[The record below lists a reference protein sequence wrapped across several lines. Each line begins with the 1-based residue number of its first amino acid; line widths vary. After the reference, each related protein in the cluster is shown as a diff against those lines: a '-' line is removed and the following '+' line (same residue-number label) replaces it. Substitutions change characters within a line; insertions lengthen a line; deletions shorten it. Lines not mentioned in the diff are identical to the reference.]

1 MLETKI
7 EELTKAIE
15 ALTLVMQSATNDI
28 KTDVKAILEQT
39 IEPVI
44 AVEPAQVLAHN
55 DVHLAILKTLNYKD
69 LRNTILQANRIKSE
83 NKVLIKEML
92 TKYGATKVSDVAE
105 QDIQAVIEEIERLT
119 K

>member
-7 EELTKAIE
+7 EALTKAIE
-15 ALTLVMQSATNDI
+15 ALTAAMQSTTQEI
-28 KTDVKAILEQT
+28 TELSEQT

-44 AVEPAQVLAHN
+44 VVEQVAVESKPLNHADLR
-55 DVHLAILKTLNYKD
+55 DAILK
-69 LRNTILQANRIKSE
+69 ANRTNSE

-92 TKYGATKVSDVAE
+92 TKYKATKVSDVAE
-105 QDIQAVIEEIERLT
+105 QDIEVLINDIQGLC